1 MEPLLDAEVISPP
14 LSLEAALDFRSC
26 LIESSFKYHF
36 SPDIKELGLLD
47 FVDLSKF
54 EPTTDDSA
62 TTTSSSL
69 GKKSVVSSRE
79 TKTTATTTTTSSTL
93 SAHETQETTIQHP
106 SGNKSLTIVN
116 ETPLYFDK
124 GSYSIINRDD
134 DEMIILDDLLYTKTP
149 STSQEEGVFES
160 VSMVERKPLKKHFI
174 FVEDLSSILNVNE
187 SILPTK
193 HVFPKQKRK
202 LNIS

>member
-14 LSLEAALDFRSC
+14 LSLEAALDFRSS

-36 SPDIKELGLLD
+36 TPDIKEFGLLD

-54 EPTTDDSA
+54 EPTTDDFA
-62 TTTSSSL
+62 TTSSSSD
-69 GKKSVVSSRE
+69 KNSFVSSRA
-79 TKTTATTTTTSSTL
+79 TATTTTSSTS
-93 SAHETQETTIQHP
+93 SAHETQETSIQHP

-124 GSYSIINRDD
+124 EEYSIINRDD
-134 DEMIILDDLLYTKTP
+134 DEMIILEDLLYTKTP
-149 STSQEEGVFES
+149 STLQEEGVFES
-160 VSMVERKPLKKHFI
+160 VSKVERKSLKNHFI
-174 FVEDLSSILNVNE
+174 VVEDLSSILNVKE